1 MISLFVQ
8 ELIGALVQA
17 VFFALIPFIV
27 WLIAGR
33 KKESSF
39 FQYVG
44 IKKPE
49 PEKPALPAWCITLGV
64 TVVYG
69 AAAFLITKYMLTDV
83 ENATTS
89 NFAGEG
95 AKAIPAVLAYAFIRT
110 GFSEELFFRGFLLKR
125 LGSKLSF
132 TAANVIQALV
142 FGGFHGVPIF
152 LATKN
157 VLALILLTV
166 LPACMGF
173 VMGWLDEK
181 KNSGSMIPSWLL
193 HGSLNLI
200 SAALSL

>member
-17 VFFALIPFIV
+17 VGFAFIPFIV
-27 WLIAGR
+27 WLIVGR
-33 KKESSF
+33 KKEKF
-39 FQYVG
+39 PAYVG
-44 IKKPE
+44 LKKPE
-49 PEKPALPAWCITLGV
+49 PEKPALPAWCITIGV
-64 TVVYG
+64 TLVYG
-69 AAAFLITKYMLTDV
+69 VTAYLVTKYMLTDV

-89 NFAGEG
+89 TFAGQG

-125 LGSKLSF
+125 LASKMNF
-132 TAANVIQALV
+132 TAANVIQALL
-142 FGGFHGVPIF
+142 FGSLHGVPIF

-157 VLALILLTV
+157 VLALVLLTL

-181 KNSGSMIPSWLL
+181 KNGGSIVPSWLL
-193 HGSLNLI
+193 HGTVNLI